1 MHRREMLMNEPALQ
15 ARAIPSSDRA
25 SHEIN
30 ISSGFPS
37 HVAPRSSQVQ
47 IQNDWK
53 SASKGSEKGKN
64 KQTNPRGKAVK
75 DDSGFAD

>member
-37 HVAPRSSQVQ
+37 HVAPRSSQGANTERLEVSFKRQ
-47 IQNDWK
+47 
-53 SASKGSEKGKN
+53 
-64 KQTNPRGKAVK
+64 
-75 DDSGFAD
+75 

>member
-1 MHRREMLMNEPALQ
+1 MSLCYKPGLFPPVTE
-15 ARAIPSSDRA
+15 RAMKSTSLLA
-25 SHEIN
+25 FLHMWHQ
-30 ISSGFPS
+30 GL
-37 HVAPRSSQVQ
+37 AKVQ

-64 KQTNPRGKAVK
+64 KQTNPRGKTVK